1 MQKLNIINANGCTKQ
16 MQKKC
21 RREKHEEVVNENESK
36 KVPEVILAPLTGK
49 AVPLSEVPDP
59 VFSDKVLGDGVAI
72 IPADVRSSNVICN
85 GKNAPVVSD
94 HYGVM
99 ITV

>member
-1 MQKLNIINANGCTKQ
+1 M
-16 MQKKC
+16 
-21 RREKHEEVVNENESK
+21 NENESK
-36 KVPEVILAPLTGK
+36 KVPEVILVPLTGK

-59 VFSDKVLGDGVAI
+59 VFSDK
-72 IPADVRSSNVICN
+72 ADVRSSNVICN

>member
-1 MQKLNIINANGCTKQ
+1 M
-16 MQKKC
+16 
-21 RREKHEEVVNENESK
+21 NENK

-59 VFSDKVLGDGVAI
+59 VFSDGVAI

>member
-1 MQKLNIINANGCTKQ
+1 M
-16 MQKKC
+16 
-21 RREKHEEVVNENESK
+21 NENESK
-36 KVPEVILAPLTGK
+36 KVPEVILAPLTRK

-85 GKNAPVVSD
+85 
-94 HYGVM
+94 
-99 ITV
+99 

>member
-1 MQKLNIINANGCTKQ
+1 M
-16 MQKKC
+16 
-21 RREKHEEVVNENESK
+21 NENESK

-59 VFSDKVLGDGVAI
+59 VFSDKVFGDGVAI
-72 IPADVRSSNVICN
+72 GPADVRSTKKKSN